1 MLPCALSDRSP
12 LIMQPTKFCL
22 IGNKGLEGKNR
33 LQKINE
39 LHREKSSV
47 KFNYCRVR
55 LSVSFYEVLNMHHFL
70 IA

>member
-47 KFNYCRVR
+47 KFT
-55 LSVSFYEVLNMHHFL
+55 LSCQFLRSFEHAPFPNCLNL
-70 IA
+70 LC